1 MPLAT
6 ISIYFL
12 ISKESLE
19 IMSSTTVEDIKKLDT
34 ACKELSNEVK
44 IRHVGV
50 INNLGRLIAGGF
62 KVGTSPLLDSDK
74 VAMTYMQMQLDFK
87 MRQELDEILGPIDY
101 IASRRAKQLII
112 SVPVGENL
120 VLISA
125 EPDADDK
132 EIIKKAEELFDDIS
146 ISTI

>member
-1 MPLAT
+1 
-6 ISIYFL
+6 
-12 ISKESLE
+12 
-19 IMSSTTVEDIKKLDT
+19 MSGTTVEDIKKLDI
-34 ACKELSNEVK
+34 ACSKMSNENK

-62 KVGTSPLLDSDK
+62 KAGTSPLLDGDK
-74 VAMTYMQMQLDFK
+74 IAMTYMQMQLDFK

-101 IASRRAKQLII
+101 IASRRTKQLII
-112 SVPVGENL
+112 SVPIGSNL